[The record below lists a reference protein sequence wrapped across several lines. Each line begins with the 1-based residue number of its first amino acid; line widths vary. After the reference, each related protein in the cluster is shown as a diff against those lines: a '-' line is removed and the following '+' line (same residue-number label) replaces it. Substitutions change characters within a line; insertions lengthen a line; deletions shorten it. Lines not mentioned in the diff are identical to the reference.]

1 MIKIEKLSKDARVLV
16 TRNGKVGQV
25 FVGQLISHK
34 DWQTVDVQAGEVTFS
49 INEQVVKTKVA
60 TIKNAEIKTAELK
73 TEAVKVED
81 SVAVVETVEAAPAPA
96 PEPEAPAAPK
106 AASPKHPKLVNMK
119 NAIIKK

>member
-1 MIKIEKLSKDARVLV
+1 MIKIENLSKDARVLV

-49 INEQVVKTKVA
+49 IDEQVVKTKVA

-81 SVAVVETVEAAPAPA
+81 SVSVVEAVEAA
-96 PEPEAPAAPK
+96 PEPEAAAAPK
-106 AASPKHPKLVNMK
+106 TAAPKHPKLVNMK